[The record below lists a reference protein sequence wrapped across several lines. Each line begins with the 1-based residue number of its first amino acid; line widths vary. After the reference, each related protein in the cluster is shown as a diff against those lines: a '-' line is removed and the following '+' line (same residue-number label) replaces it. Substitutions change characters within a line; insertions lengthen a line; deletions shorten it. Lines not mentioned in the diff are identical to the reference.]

1 MLGGGKGV
9 ASSEVHVEQQVW
21 DENEDPLKV
30 LGYGICSYF
39 DMIKNLVKI
48 FIVLAILNIPVM
60 YWYSN
65 YDAYQFDKLGL
76 IT

>member
-9 ASSEVHVEQQVW
+9 ASSEEPAEKQVW
-21 DENEDPLKV
+21 DENEDPISV

-48 FIVLAILNIPVM
+48 FVILTILNIPLM

-65 YDAYQFDKLGL
+65 YDAYKSDKLG
-76 IT
+76 IIS